1 MNAEAL
7 RYAKV
12 ALPDEAMGI
21 LGALVERLGGRF
33 HLCKEEADCIE
44 TVYVSQPMPEA
55 ERPGRMLKGLRL
67 RADMTQKALAK
78 AIGVPQSHVSE
89 YETNKRKIP
98 PAKAEELAKLLETV
112 ATDFLPREE

>member
-1 MNAEAL
+1 MTAEAL
-7 RYAKV
+7 RSARV
-12 ALPDEAMGI
+12 DVPEAAMGA
-21 LGALVERLGGRF
+21 LGALVEQLGGRF
-33 HLCKEEADCIE
+33 TLLKGEADCVE
-44 TVYVSQPMPEA
+44 TVYVSKPMPEA
-55 ERPGRMLKGLRL
+55 DRPGKMLKGLRL

-98 PAKAEELAKLLETV
+98 PAKAEELAKLLNTV